1 MFLNPQN
8 NKTFFS
14 PKTDCVSRFTVKI
27 VGVFTISG
35 MPPRVRASPML
46 LIGKAELIF
55 FLHLG
60 LVLLDELLLD
70 VVRHKLVARE
80 LGVERSTATSE

>member
-8 NKTFFS
+8 NKAFFLAKNRLRIQIS
-14 PKTDCVSRFTVKI
+14 VKI

-70 VVRHKLVARE
+70 VVRHELVARE
-80 LGVERSTATSE
+80 LGVERSTAASE